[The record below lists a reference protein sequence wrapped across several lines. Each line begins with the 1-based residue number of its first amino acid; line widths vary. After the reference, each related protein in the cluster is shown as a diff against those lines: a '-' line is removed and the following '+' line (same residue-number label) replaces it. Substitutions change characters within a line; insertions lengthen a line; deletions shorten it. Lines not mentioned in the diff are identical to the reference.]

1 MGYVFQG
8 LALNIVQALL
18 LLAFAPLIAGIIN
31 KVKAFLQKRQGA
43 SVLQEYF
50 DLAKWWKKPTILTPY
65 TSIIFV
71 VAPAVYF
78 ITSFLAASMVPGFL
92 AGQISISDAFIFVYI
107 LALGRF
113 VAACMLPNFFG
124 GRAGFGD
131 VFVFVYIMALGRFFM
146 AVSSMDAA
154 TAFGGM
160 GGSREVYVSVL
171 VEPAVMLAILINSL
185 RYHSTTL
192 SGMVIDYDGAYFTV
206 SAALA
211 CVAFFLVILAEN
223 SRLPVD
229 NPDTHLELTMI
240 HEGMTLEYSGPL
252 LTLIHLGSMLKVMVF
267 LTLFGALYLPLAVP
281 LAVKI
286 LFGAVLIGL
295 VEILNN
301 KMRLFKVRVYMG
313 AAIVLLLLAIIAE

>member
-50 DLAKWWKKPTILTPY
+50 DLAKWWKKPTILTPH

-92 AGQISISDAFIFVYI
+92 SGQISISDAFIFVYI

-113 VAACMLPNFFG
+113 
-124 GRAGFGD
+124 
-131 VFVFVYIMALGRFFM
+131 FM
-146 AVSSMDAA
+146 CLSSMDAA

-211 CVAFFLVILAEN
+211 CVAFFLVILAEK

-252 LTLIHLGSMLKVMVF
+252 LTLTHLGSMLKVMVF

>member
-65 TSIIFV
+65 TSVIFV

-78 ITSFLAASMVPGFL
+78 TTSFLAASMVPGFL

-113 VAACMLPNFFG
+113 
-124 GRAGFGD
+124 
-131 VFVFVYIMALGRFFM
+131 FM
-146 AVSSMDAA
+146 CLSSMDAA

>member
-71 VAPAVYF
+71 VTPAVYF

-113 VAACMLPNFFG
+113 
-124 GRAGFGD
+124 
-131 VFVFVYIMALGRFFM
+131 FM
-146 AVSSMDAA
+146 CLSSMDAA

>member
-1 MGYVFQG
+1 MGYILERLG
-8 LALNIVQALL
+8 LNIVQALV

-50 DLAKWWKKPTILTPY
+50 DLRKWWKKPTILTPH
-65 TSIIFV
+65 TSVIFILAP
-71 VAPAVYF
+71 VAYF
-78 ITSFLAASMVPGFL
+78 VTSFLAASMVPGFL
-92 AGQISISDAFIFVYI
+92 AGQVSISDAFVFVYI

-113 VAACMLPNFFG
+113 
-124 GRAGFGD
+124 
-131 VFVFVYIMALGRFFM
+131 FM
-146 AVSSMDAA
+146 TLSSMDAA
-154 TAFGGM
+154 TSFGGM
-160 GGSREVYVSVL
+160 GGSREIYISVL

-192 SGMVIDYDGAYFTV
+192 SSMVIDYDGAYFTV

-252 LTLIHLGSMLKVMVF
+252 LTLIHLGSMLKIMVF

-286 LFGAVLIGL
+286 LFGAVLIGV

-301 KMRLFKVRVYMG
+301 KMRLFKVRVYLG

>member
-18 LLAFAPLIAGIIN
+18 LLAFAPLIACIIN

-113 VAACMLPNFFG
+113 
-124 GRAGFGD
+124 
-131 VFVFVYIMALGRFFM
+131 FM
-146 AVSSMDAA
+146 CLSSMDAA

>member
-113 VAACMLPNFFG
+113 
-124 GRAGFGD
+124 
-131 VFVFVYIMALGRFFM
+131 FM
-146 AVSSMDAA
+146 CLSSMDAA
-154 TAFGGM
+154 TAFGGT

>member
-50 DLAKWWKKPTILTPY
+50 DLVKWWKKPTIFTPY

-113 VAACMLPNFFG
+113 
-124 GRAGFGD
+124 
-131 VFVFVYIMALGRFFM
+131 FM
-146 AVSSMDAA
+146 CLSSMDAA

>member
-113 VAACMLPNFFG
+113 
-124 GRAGFGD
+124 
-131 VFVFVYIMALGRFFM
+131 FM
-146 AVSSMDAA
+146 CLSSMDAA

-171 VEPAVMLAILINSL
+171 VEPVVMLAILINSL

>member
-113 VAACMLPNFFG
+113 
-124 GRAGFGD
+124 
-131 VFVFVYIMALGRFFM
+131 FM
-146 AVSSMDAA
+146 CLSSMDAA

-192 SGMVIDYDGAYFTV
+192 SGMVVDYDGAYFTV

>member
-78 ITSFLAASMVPGFL
+78 ITSFLAASMAPGFL

-113 VAACMLPNFFG
+113 
-124 GRAGFGD
+124 
-131 VFVFVYIMALGRFFM
+131 FM
-146 AVSSMDAA
+146 CLSSMDAA

>member
-65 TSIIFV
+65 TSIIFI

-113 VAACMLPNFFG
+113 
-124 GRAGFGD
+124 
-131 VFVFVYIMALGRFFM
+131 FM
-146 AVSSMDAA
+146 CLSSMDAA

>member
-18 LLAFAPLIAGIIN
+18 FLGFAPLIAGIIN

-113 VAACMLPNFFG
+113 
-124 GRAGFGD
+124 
-131 VFVFVYIMALGRFFM
+131 FM
-146 AVSSMDAA
+146 CLSSMDAA

>member
-1 MGYVFQG
+1 MGYLFQG

-113 VAACMLPNFFG
+113 
-124 GRAGFGD
+124 
-131 VFVFVYIMALGRFFM
+131 FM
-146 AVSSMDAA
+146 CLSSMDAA

>member
-18 LLAFAPLIAGIIN
+18 LLVFAPLIAGIIN

-50 DLAKWWKKPTILTPY
+50 DLVKWWKKPTILTPY

-113 VAACMLPNFFG
+113 
-124 GRAGFGD
+124 
-131 VFVFVYIMALGRFFM
+131 FM
-146 AVSSMDAA
+146 CLSSMDAA

-267 LTLFGALYLPLAVP
+267 LTLFGALYFPLAVP

>member
-78 ITSFLAASMVPGFL
+78 ITSFLAASMVPGFF

-113 VAACMLPNFFG
+113 
-124 GRAGFGD
+124 
-131 VFVFVYIMALGRFFM
+131 FM
-146 AVSSMDAA
+146 CLSSMDAA

-252 LTLIHLGSMLKVMVF
+252 LTLIHLGSMLNVMVF

>member
-113 VAACMLPNFFG
+113 
-124 GRAGFGD
+124 
-131 VFVFVYIMALGRFFM
+131 FM
-146 AVSSMDAA
+146 CLSSVDAA

>member
-113 VAACMLPNFFG
+113 
-124 GRAGFGD
+124 
-131 VFVFVYIMALGRFFM
+131 FM
-146 AVSSMDAA
+146 CLSSMDAA

-211 CVAFFLVILAEN
+211 WVAFFLVILAEN

>member
-1 MGYVFQG
+1 MGYILEG
-8 LALNIVQALL
+8 LGLNIVQALV

-31 KVKAFLQKRQGA
+31 KVKAFVQKRQGA

-50 DLAKWWKKPTILTPY
+50 DLRKWWKKPTILTPH
-65 TSIIFV
+65 TSVIFILAP
-71 VAPAVYF
+71 VAYF
-78 ITSFLAASMVPGFL
+78 VTSFLAASMVPGFL
-92 AGQISISDAFIFVYI
+92 AGQVSISDAFVFVYI

-113 VAACMLPNFFG
+113 
-124 GRAGFGD
+124 
-131 VFVFVYIMALGRFFM
+131 FM
-146 AVSSMDAA
+146 TLSSMDAA
-154 TAFGGM
+154 TSFGGM
-160 GGSREVYVSVL
+160 GGSREIYISVL

-192 SGMVIDYDGAYFTV
+192 SSMVIDYDGAYFTV

-211 CVAFFLVILAEN
+211 CLAFFLVILAEN

-252 LTLIHLGSMLKVMVF
+252 LTLIHLGSMLKIMVF

-286 LFGAVLIGL
+286 LFGAVLIGV

-301 KMRLFKVRVYMG
+301 KMRLFKVRVYLG

>member
-113 VAACMLPNFFG
+113 
-124 GRAGFGD
+124 
-131 VFVFVYIMALGRFFM
+131 FM
-146 AVSSMDAA
+146 CLSSMDAA

-252 LTLIHLGSMLKVMVF
+252 LTLIHLGSMLKIMVF

>member
-1 MGYVFQG
+1 MGYILEG
-8 LALNIVQALL
+8 LGLNIVQALV

-50 DLAKWWKKPTILTPY
+50 DLRKWWKKPSILTPH
-65 TSIIFV
+65 TSVIFILAP
-71 VAPAVYF
+71 VAYF
-78 ITSFLAASMVPGFL
+78 VTSFLAASMVPGFL
-92 AGQISISDAFIFVYI
+92 AGQVSISDAFVFVYI

-113 VAACMLPNFFG
+113 
-124 GRAGFGD
+124 
-131 VFVFVYIMALGRFFM
+131 FM
-146 AVSSMDAA
+146 TLSSMDAA
-154 TAFGGM
+154 TSFGGM
-160 GGSREVYVSVL
+160 GGSREIYISVL

-192 SGMVIDYDGAYFTV
+192 SSMVIDYDGAYFTV

-252 LTLIHLGSMLKVMVF
+252 LTLIHLGSMLKIMVF

-286 LFGAVLIGL
+286 LFGAVLIGI

-301 KMRLFKVRVYMG
+301 KMRLFKVRVYLG

>member
-78 ITSFLAASMVPGFL
+78 ISSFLAASMVPGFL

-113 VAACMLPNFFG
+113 
-124 GRAGFGD
+124 
-131 VFVFVYIMALGRFFM
+131 FM
-146 AVSSMDAA
+146 CLSSMDAA

-295 VEILNN
+295 MEILNN

>member
-1 MGYVFQG
+1 MGYIFQG

-113 VAACMLPNFFG
+113 
-124 GRAGFGD
+124 
-131 VFVFVYIMALGRFFM
+131 FM
-146 AVSSMDAA
+146 CLSSMDAA

-206 SAALA
+206 SAVLA

-267 LTLFGALYLPLAVP
+267 LTLFGALYLPLVVP

>member
-113 VAACMLPNFFG
+113 
-124 GRAGFGD
+124 
-131 VFVFVYIMALGRFFM
+131 FM
-146 AVSSMDAA
+146 CLSSMDAA

-281 LAVKI
+281 LVVKI

-295 VEILNN
+295 VEIFNN

>member
-113 VAACMLPNFFG
+113 
-124 GRAGFGD
+124 
-131 VFVFVYIMALGRFFM
+131 FM
-146 AVSSMDAA
+146 CLSSMDAA

-281 LAVKI
+281 LAVKV

>member
-8 LALNIVQALL
+8 LALNILQALL

-113 VAACMLPNFFG
+113 
-124 GRAGFGD
+124 
-131 VFVFVYIMALGRFFM
+131 FM
-146 AVSSMDAA
+146 CLSSMDAA

>member
-43 SVLQEYF
+43 SILQEYF

-92 AGQISISDAFIFVYI
+92 SGQISISDAFIFVYI

-113 VAACMLPNFFG
+113 
-124 GRAGFGD
+124 
-131 VFVFVYIMALGRFFM
+131 FM
-146 AVSSMDAA
+146 CLSSMDAA

-240 HEGMTLEYSGPL
+240 HEGMTLEYSGSL

>member
-113 VAACMLPNFFG
+113 
-124 GRAGFGD
+124 
-131 VFVFVYIMALGRFFM
+131 FM
-146 AVSSMDAA
+146 CLSSMDAA

-211 CVAFFLVILAEN
+211 CVAFFLVIFAEN

-313 AAIVLLLLAIIAE
+313 TAIVLLLLAIIAE

>member
-78 ITSFLAASMVPGFL
+78 ITSFLAASVVPGFL
-92 AGQISISDAFIFVYI
+92 TGQISISDAFIFVYI

-113 VAACMLPNFFG
+113 
-124 GRAGFGD
+124 
-131 VFVFVYIMALGRFFM
+131 FM
-146 AVSSMDAA
+146 CLSSMDAA

>member
-1 MGYVFQG
+1 MGYVVQG

-113 VAACMLPNFFG
+113 
-124 GRAGFGD
+124 
-131 VFVFVYIMALGRFFM
+131 FM
-146 AVSSMDAA
+146 CLSSMDAA

>member
-1 MGYVFQG
+1 MGYIFQE
-8 LALNIVQALL
+8 LALNLVQALL
-18 LLAFAPLIAGIIN
+18 LLAFAPLILGIIN

-43 SVLQEYF
+43 SILQEYF

-65 TSIIFV
+65 TSIVFV
-71 VAPAVYF
+71 VAPAIYF

-107 LALGRF
+107 F
-113 VAACMLPNFFG
+113 
-124 GRAGFGD
+124 
-131 VFVFVYIMALGRFFM
+131 ALGRFFM
-146 AVSSMDAA
+146 CLSSMDAA

-171 VEPAVMLAILINSL
+171 VEPAVMLAILINSM
-185 RYHSTTL
+185 RYHTTTL

-252 LTLIHLGSMLKVMVF
+252 LTLIHLGSMLKIMVF
-267 LTLFGALYLPLAVP
+267 LTLFGALYLPFSIP
-281 LAVKI
+281 LALKI
-286 LFGAVLIGL
+286 LLGAVLIAV

>member
-113 VAACMLPNFFG
+113 
-124 GRAGFGD
+124 
-131 VFVFVYIMALGRFFM
+131 FM
-146 AVSSMDAA
+146 CLSSMDAA

-267 LTLFGALYLPLAVP
+267 LTLFGALYLPLSVP

>member
-113 VAACMLPNFFG
+113 
-124 GRAGFGD
+124 
-131 VFVFVYIMALGRFFM
+131 FM
-146 AVSSMDAA
+146 CLSSMDAA

-185 RYHSTTL
+185 RYHTTTL

-252 LTLIHLGSMLKVMVF
+252 LTLIHLGSMLKAMVF

>member
-50 DLAKWWKKPTILTPY
+50 DLAKWWSKPTILTPY

-113 VAACMLPNFFG
+113 
-124 GRAGFGD
+124 
-131 VFVFVYIMALGRFFM
+131 FM
-146 AVSSMDAA
+146 CLSSMDAA

>member
-113 VAACMLPNFFG
+113 
-124 GRAGFGD
+124 
-131 VFVFVYIMALGRFFM
+131 FM
-146 AVSSMDAA
+146 CLSSMDAA

-267 LTLFGALYLPLAVP
+267 LTLFGALYLPLVVP

>member
-1 MGYVFQG
+1 MGYILEG
-8 LALNIVQALL
+8 LGLNIVQALV

-50 DLAKWWKKPTILTPY
+50 DLQKWWKKPTILTPH
-65 TSIIFV
+65 TSVIFILAP
-71 VAPAVYF
+71 VAYF
-78 ITSFLAASMVPGFL
+78 VTSFLAASMVPGFL
-92 AGQISISDAFIFVYI
+92 AGQVSISDAFVFVYI

-113 VAACMLPNFFG
+113 
-124 GRAGFGD
+124 
-131 VFVFVYIMALGRFFM
+131 FM
-146 AVSSMDAA
+146 TLSSMDAA
-154 TAFGGM
+154 TSFGGM
-160 GGSREVYVSVL
+160 GGSREIYISVL

-192 SGMVIDYDGAYFTV
+192 SSMVIDYDGAYFTV

-252 LTLIHLGSMLKVMVF
+252 LTLIHLGSMLKIMVF

-281 LAVKI
+281 LAAKI
-286 LFGAVLIGL
+286 LFGAVLIGV

-301 KMRLFKVRVYMG
+301 KMRLFKVRVYLG

>member
-113 VAACMLPNFFG
+113 
-124 GRAGFGD
+124 
-131 VFVFVYIMALGRFFM
+131 FM
-146 AVSSMDAA
+146 CLSSMDAA

-267 LTLFGALYLPLAVP
+267 LTLFGALYLPLAIP